1 MNIFIAEIAYI
12 NPFSAFNWHN
22 TFKMQIQIYKNQFQI
37 TLKKVNIV
45 QPKTKT

>member
-1 MNIFIAEIAYI
+1 
-12 NPFSAFNWHN
+12 
-22 TFKMQIQIYKNQFQI
+22 MQIQMYKKYKNQFQI